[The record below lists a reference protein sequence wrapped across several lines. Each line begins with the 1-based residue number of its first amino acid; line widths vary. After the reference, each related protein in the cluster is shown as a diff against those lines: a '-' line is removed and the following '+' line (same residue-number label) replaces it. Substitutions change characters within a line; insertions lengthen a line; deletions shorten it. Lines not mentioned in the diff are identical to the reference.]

1 MATII
6 MIISGL
12 VAIVGIF
19 VLEWYILIA
28 IDEID
33 SYNDKS

>member
-1 MATII
+1 MIEAI
-6 MIISGL
+6 MIISGI

-19 VLEWYILIA
+19 VLEWYILTA
-28 IDEID
+28 LDEID

>member
-1 MATII
+1 MIEII

-19 VLEWYILIA
+19 VLEWYILTA
-28 IDEID
+28 LDEIN
-33 SYNDKS
+33 SRNGRH